1 MASVGSNVVVNI
13 EANASQF
20 DVGMH
25 RAKKATKEFE
35 TQTKKTNGT
44 LRMMRGG
51 FGQVG
56 HQIQDV
62 AVQLQMGQ
70 NAMLVFGQQG
80 SQIASLFGPRGAM
93 IGAVLAVGAAISM
106 ALMPRLF
113 GATEAMKEVQQET
126 ESLIDKFDKLNG
138 AAKQLALTKAREKID
153 DFKHAIKESNKEIEF
168 QQMKLRHLAFTTNI
182 SEKQVLKIIKAIE
195 EEAAKIQIANQ
206 SIDDL
211 TEKTDGVTASFQ
223 KQEDRLKK
231 QIATYGL
238 HGHALRAAGYEEEAL
253 AGTIKKAEAEKLK
266 ALSKTLQ
273 QKEIKATSDAQI
285 LAMEKEIA
293 TYGMSARAIRDYEIR
308 QQAQRG
314 EIELTAAMQLIA
326 HNAELARL
334 DEKVKKEKEAEAA
347 IKKAQVKAQQEAQKA
362 LNEKEMAAKNFAE
375 GFATSF
381 TNAITTAETFSEA
394 MKGVA
399 KSVVDSLLQM
409 IVQKQIADAIFNIIP
424 ASLGGGRSTQT
435 ATATATATASTGSA
449 LTNLTNQAFGSTVT
463 SPFTT
468 MQPRANGGLVTKGR
482 PYMVGERGHELFVP
496 NESGNIIPN
505 NKLDGGSVTIN
516 QTINISTG
524 VQQTVRAEIANLMPK
539 IADATKNAV
548 AESRMRGGSFSKS
561 LVGG

>member
-1 MASVGSNVVVNI
+1 MAKTAQAVI
-13 EANASQF
+13 ETKVKDGASAGFRKVDKAMQNT
-20 DVGMH
+20 
-25 RAKKATKEFE
+25 AKQGKVLN
-35 TQTKKTNGT
+35 QQ
-44 LRMMRGG
+44 LRFMRGG

-80 SQIASLFGPRGAM
+80 SQIASLFGPGGAM

-106 ALMPRLF
+106 ALMPKFF
-113 GATEAMKEVQQET
+113 GATQ
-126 ESLIDKFDKLNG
+126 
-138 AAKQLALTKAREKID
+138 AAKDLKEEMKGLSGSFDTLTTAQKAIVVKEFTQKIED
-153 DFKHAIKESNKEIEF
+153 NNE
-168 QQMKLRHLAFTTNI
+168 
-182 SEKQVLKIIKAIE
+182 IIKANE
-195 EEAAKIQIANQ
+195 EKLKNLRAQLELVNSQNKKTAEQQDNTNGKLLSYIGIAPGVIRANVEQANSGDALTDTINLLQGQVDTANAKNVEYQKT
-206 SIDDL
+206 IDN
-211 TEKTDGVTASFQ
+211 TTTAFEKQRDS
-223 KQEDRLKK
+223 LNK
-231 QIATYGL
+231 QIDTFGKT
-238 HGHALRAAGYEEEAL
+238 GHALRLVGIEADLAAGKIKDGEA
-253 AGTIKKAEAEKLK
+253 KKLI
-266 ALSKTLQ
+266 ALSLSLAKLEENAER
-273 QKEIKATSDAQI
+273 EIQITQEVADAQ
-285 LAMEKEIA
+285 
-293 TYGMSARAIRDYEIR
+293 R
-308 QQAQRG
+308 
-314 EIELTAAMQLIA
+314 
-326 HNAELARL
+326 
-334 DEKVKKEKEAEAA
+334 
-347 IKKAQVKAQQEAQKA
+347 KAQQEAEKA
-362 LNEKEMAAKNFAE
+362 IRDKERAAQRFAD
-375 GFATSF
+375 GFARSF
-381 TNAITTAETFSEA
+381 TNAITTADNFKDA

-399 KSVVDSLLQM
+399 KSVVDSLMQM

-424 ASLGGGRSTQT
+424 ASLGGGGGGGTQT

-463 SPFTT
+463 SPFTSI
-468 MQPRANGGLVTKGR
+468 QPRANGGLVTKGR